1 MSTRKQIRVYV
12 DVDQWTALKSD
23 DATPETDTATLKR
36 LITELKKLREVVGQL
51 ADQDID
57 QLGTVIETL
66 LEVHSNPLIALGI
79 CLERHRQIEREPM
92 IQSSNGKSQSTQEI
106 PDDFIDNS
114 GEF

>member
-23 DATPETDTATLKR
+23 DDTPETDTATLKR
-36 LITELKKLREVVGQL
+36 VLTELEQLRKTIGQL
-51 ADQDID
+51 AGQDID
-57 QLGTVIETL
+57 QLSTVIETL

-79 CLERHRQIEREPM
+79 CLERHRQTEREPV